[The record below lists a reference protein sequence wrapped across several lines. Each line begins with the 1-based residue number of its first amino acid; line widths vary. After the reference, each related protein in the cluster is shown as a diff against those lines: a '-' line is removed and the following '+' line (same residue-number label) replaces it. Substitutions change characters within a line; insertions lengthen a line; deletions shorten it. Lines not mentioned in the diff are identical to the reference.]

1 MKIAFPLEAQF
12 EWEFHLPRDDQ
23 PIITGIPMNDFID
36 FFLHAERHL
45 EWFIQNYGI
54 WIYALLFAIIFCET
68 GLIVTPFL
76 PGDSLLFAVGALA
89 GREMLDVKI
98 IAPLLLVAG
107 ILGDTLNYSIGKWMG
122 PKVFHYESSRFF
134 NKSHLMKAHAFY
146 EKYGGR
152 AIILARFVPIV
163 RTFAPF
169 VAGVGEMNYLK
180 FVIYNITGALLWVGL
195 FLGAGYYFGGL
206 PVVQK
211 NMKVVIL
218 GIIVV
223 SVLPI
228 VWEVAK
234 SWLEKR
240 RENAK

>member
-1 MKIAFPLEAQF
+1 MTFA
-12 EWEFHLPRDDQ
+12 
-23 PIITGIPMNDFID
+23 DFID

-45 EWFIQNYGI
+45 EWFIKNYDF

-89 GREMLDVKI
+89 GKQLIQVEIVT
-98 IAPLLLVAG
+98 PLLLVAA
-107 ILGDTLNYSIGKWMG
+107 ILGDAVNYSIGKWMG
-122 PKVFHYESSRFF
+122 PKVFQYESNRFL
-134 NKSHLMKAHAFY
+134 NKAHLMKAHAFY

-169 VAGVGEMNYLK
+169 VAGVGSMTYSK
-180 FVIYNITGALLWVGL
+180 FALYNVSGAFLWVGI
-195 FLGAGYYFGGL
+195 FLGGGYYFGGL
-206 PVVQK
+206 EVVQK
-211 NMKVVIL
+211 NMKLVIL

-228 VWEVAK
+228 VWEFAK
-234 SWLEKR
+234 AWLEKR
-240 RENAK
+240 KSAL

>member
-1 MKIAFPLEAQF
+1 
-12 EWEFHLPRDDQ
+12 
-23 PIITGIPMNDFID
+23 MNDFID

-89 GREMLDVKI
+89 GREMLDIKI
-98 IAPLLLVAG
+98 IAPLLLIAG
-107 ILGDTLNYSIGKWMG
+107 IFGDTLNYSIGKWMG
-122 PKVFHYESSRFF
+122 PKVFHFESSRFF
-134 NKSHLMKAHAFY
+134 NKTHLMKAHAFY

>member
-1 MKIAFPLEAQF
+1 MTFA
-12 EWEFHLPRDDQ
+12 
-23 PIITGIPMNDFID
+23 DFMD

-45 EWFIQNYGI
+45 EWFIKNYDI

-89 GREMLDVKI
+89 GKQLIQVEIVT
-98 IAPLLLVAG
+98 PLLLVAA
-107 ILGDTLNYSIGKWMG
+107 IIGDAVNYSIGKWMG
-122 PKVFHYESSRFF
+122 PKVFQYESSRFL
-134 NKSHLMKAHAFY
+134 NKAHLMKAHAFY
-146 EKYGGR
+146 ERYGGR

-169 VAGVGEMNYLK
+169 VAGVGSMTYSK
-180 FVIYNITGALLWVGL
+180 FALYNVSGAFLWVGI
-195 FLGAGYYFGGL
+195 FLGGGYYFGGL
-206 PVVQK
+206 EVVQK
-211 NMKVVIL
+211 NMKLVIL

-228 VWEVAK
+228 VWEFAK
-234 SWLEKR
+234 AWQEKR
-240 RENAK
+240 KGAN

>member
-1 MKIAFPLEAQF
+1 MTFA
-12 EWEFHLPRDDQ
+12 
-23 PIITGIPMNDFID
+23 DFID

-45 EWFIQNYGI
+45 EWFIQNYNI

-76 PGDSLLFAVGALA
+76 PGDSLLFAVGAIA
-89 GREMLDVKI
+89 GKGLIQVEIVT
-98 IAPLLLVAG
+98 PLLLIAA
-107 ILGDTLNYSIGKWMG
+107 ILGDAVNYSIGKWMG

-134 NKSHLMKAHAFY
+134 NKDHLMKAHAFY

-169 VAGVGEMNYLK
+169 VAGVGSMTYSK
-180 FVIYNITGALLWVGL
+180 FALYNVAGAILWVGI
-195 FLGAGYYFGGL
+195 FVGGGFYFGGL
-206 PVVQK
+206 EIVQK
-211 NMKVVIL
+211 NMKLVIL
-218 GIIVV
+218 GIIIV

-228 VWEVAK
+228 VWEFAK
-234 SWLEKR
+234 AWLENRKK
-240 RENAK
+240 AA

>member
-1 MKIAFPLEAQF
+1 MTFA
-12 EWEFHLPRDDQ
+12 
-23 PIITGIPMNDFID
+23 DFID

-45 EWFIQNYGI
+45 EWFIKNYDI

-89 GREMLDVKI
+89 GKQLIQVEIVT
-98 IAPLLLVAG
+98 PLLLVAA
-107 ILGDTLNYSIGKWMG
+107 IIGDAVNYSIGKWMG
-122 PKVFHYESSRFF
+122 PKVFQYESSRFL
-134 NKSHLMKAHAFY
+134 NKTHLMKAHAFY
-146 EKYGGR
+146 ERYGGR

-169 VAGVGEMNYLK
+169 VAGVGSMTYSK
-180 FVIYNITGALLWVGL
+180 FALYNVSGAFLWVGI
-195 FLGAGYYFGGL
+195 FLGGGYYFGGL
-206 PVVQK
+206 EVVQK
-211 NMKVVIL
+211 NMKLVIL

-228 VWEVAK
+228 VWEFAK
-234 SWLEKR
+234 AWQEKR
-240 RENAK
+240 NSSN

>member
-1 MKIAFPLEAQF
+1 MTFA
-12 EWEFHLPRDDQ
+12 
-23 PIITGIPMNDFID
+23 DFID

-45 EWFIQNYGI
+45 EWFIKNYDF

-89 GREMLDVKI
+89 GKQLIQVEIVT
-98 IAPLLLVAG
+98 PLLLVAA
-107 ILGDTLNYSIGKWMG
+107 ILGDAVNYSIGKWMG
-122 PKVFHYESSRFF
+122 PKVFQYESNRFL
-134 NKSHLMKAHAFY
+134 NKAHLMKAHAFY
-146 EKYGGR
+146 ERYGGR

-169 VAGVGEMNYLK
+169 VAGVGSMTYSK
-180 FVIYNITGALLWVGL
+180 FALYNVSGAFLWVGI
-195 FLGAGYYFGGL
+195 FLGGGYYFGGL
-206 PVVQK
+206 EVVQK
-211 NMKVVIL
+211 NMKLVIL

-228 VWEVAK
+228 VWEFAK
-234 SWLEKR
+234 AWLEKQKS
-240 RENAK
+240 AQ